1 MTSLTWRLVKPSFA
15 VVLGL
20 IVVMPAIFAVYFG
33 IQLHTVTSG
42 SMRPAIEPGDVLI
55 THINNMETLE
65 KGDVVLLFDNKTQNV
80 NSHRIVD
87 ISVADDLVTL
97 TTKGDS
103 NPLPDPAIQNPTQMP
118 IQKVTAVVPKIGF
131 LLAVTHSQYGIYLGG
146 ALFLISLYTLF
157 IPRTKNYK
165 QKSQVI

>member
-1 MTSLTWRLVKPSFA
+1 MTSLMRRIVKPSFA

-55 THINNMETLE
+55 TRLKSMQTLE
-65 KGDVVLLFDNKTQNV
+65 KGNVVLLFNNKTQNV
-80 NSHRIVD
+80 DAHRVMNL
-87 ISVADDLVTL
+87 SVADDRVTL

-103 NPLPDPAIQNPTQMP
+103 NPLPDAAIQNPTQMP
-118 IQKVTAVVPKIGF
+118 IQKVAAVVPNIGF